1 MDNKGMSTIEAVIII
16 PICFSIIMLL
26 IWSGIFFYDKNTLSQ
41 AASRAAIC
49 GSQKSYSENNEIA
62 DYVTECVLKITDGKL
77 ILLDE
82 ANVSVTVSST
92 QISVNVSGVMNIP
105 GFLIFENI
113 YGSSLWSID
122 ITEYAARL
130 KNSMVVRTANRI
142 DHSM

>member
-1 MDNKGMSTIEAVIII
+1 M
-16 PICFSIIMLL
+16 
-26 IWSGIFFYDKNTLSQ
+26 
-41 AASRAAIC
+41 
-49 GSQKSYSENNEIA
+49 
-62 DYVTECVLKITDGKL
+62 KITDGKL

-105 GFLIFENI
+105 GFLVFENI
-113 YGSSLWSID
+113 YGSSFWNIN

-142 DHSM
+142 DHTM